1 MESDKV
7 LVTGDFSST
16 QALDIY
22 QKDNYVPVNGS
33 GEGVGL
39 VLASVNGNG
48 TFTAQDREGTLF
60 RTHYDLASQNSTTA
74 GYTTDWY
81 LDKISNLDPGDK
93 PTTSVDT
100 ILAANALNYHTWRT
114 ENDKV

>member
-1 MESDKV
+1 M
-7 LVTGDFSST
+7 F
-16 QALDIY
+16 Y
-22 QKDNYVPVNGS
+22 
-33 GEGVGL
+33 
-39 VLASVNGNG
+39 
-48 TFTAQDREGTLF
+48 
-60 RTHYDLASQNSTTA
+60 THYDLANKQSDTA

-114 ENDKV
+114 ESDKLLQRMGELRHNGNEQRVLGSACMAVKSTAAANLVLKINIRLMSWAMTS